1 MELGAGETMAG
12 GQAVMTGG
20 RTGKEGPGRR
30 QLRWLLPVGRRAL
43 KDYRVEFAMLG
54 VLVVLSIIGN
64 ILYPELLSSTDIGN
78 ILDLVAAL
86 FLMAVGQVVVLITG
100 GIDLS
105 VGSTFALASV
115 AFAIGTNDHGEG
127 VGLIVGLGVG
137 LGIGAVNGF
146 LVAVIGL
153 APFIVTLASDAAGAS
168 LALVVTN
175 GETQSLPNSASAFS
189 LGHAVPGIPNYVL
202 FIVLTLVV
210 GHVVMR
216 WTKVG
221 RFFYAVGSNV
231 DAAGLVGVPV
241 RAVRF
246 SAYAISGTLAALA
259 GIYVVT
265 GLFSADPTAG
275 STYLLES
282 IAAVVIGG
290 ASLVGGIGSVF
301 GALIGTVIIVELQT
315 GLVVADVPS
324 FWQGTTYG
332 IVIIFAIMVER
343 LLRKRGHGAR

>member
-175 GETQSLPNSASAFS
+175 GETQSLPNSAERVQSRACCSWHTELCPIHCVDACCRSCGDAVDKGRS
-189 LGHAVPGIPNYVL
+189 LFLRCWKQCGCGGPCWRSGTRCEVQRLRDIGHACGSR
-202 FIVLTLVV
+202 
-210 GHVVMR
+210 GHICR
-216 WTKVG
+216 
-221 RFFYAVGSNV
+221 
-231 DAAGLVGVPV
+231 D
-241 RAVRF
+241 
-246 SAYAISGTLAALA
+246 
-259 GIYVVT
+259 
-265 GLFSADPTAG
+265 
-275 STYLLES
+275 
-282 IAAVVIGG
+282 
-290 ASLVGGIGSVF
+290 
-301 GALIGTVIIVELQT
+301 GALFG
-315 GLVVADVPS
+315 GP
-324 FWQGTTYG
+324 YG
-332 IVIIFAIMVER
+332 R
-343 LLRKRGHGAR
+343 LDISS